1 MKLIL
6 LPCINREKNKIKG
19 YKQNIRKYTS
29 VLLIYFVKAFVLM
42 TGKSLWNAETL
53 NFNNVSAI
61 ICPLHGNDKQ
71 RLARYL
77 YIQIYLTRINS
88 AMANITECCKPSHQH
103 TVLYIHAQT
112 ICTHLHHLFH
122 GKF

>member
-42 TGKSLWNAETL
+42 TGKSLLVQKMETWGEW
-53 NFNNVSAI
+53 FS
-61 ICPLHGNDKQ
+61 D
-71 RLARYL
+71 
-77 YIQIYLTRINS
+77 
-88 AMANITECCKPSHQH
+88 
-103 TVLYIHAQT
+103 
-112 ICTHLHHLFH
+112 
-122 GKF
+122 

>member
-42 TGKSLWNAETL
+42 TGKSLLIQKMETWGEW
-53 NFNNVSAI
+53 FS
-61 ICPLHGNDKQ
+61 D
-71 RLARYL
+71 
-77 YIQIYLTRINS
+77 
-88 AMANITECCKPSHQH
+88 
-103 TVLYIHAQT
+103 
-112 ICTHLHHLFH
+112 
-122 GKF
+122 

>member
-42 TGKSLWNAETL
+42 TGKSLLIQKMETSGQW
-53 NFNNVSAI
+53 FS
-61 ICPLHGNDKQ
+61 D
-71 RLARYL
+71 
-77 YIQIYLTRINS
+77 
-88 AMANITECCKPSHQH
+88 
-103 TVLYIHAQT
+103 
-112 ICTHLHHLFH
+112 
-122 GKF
+122 